1 MPEQIRLMASDALSR
16 DPVDVEP
23 TVGARWHDMARD
35 VLSRCGVAMAIGVK
49 DSGKSSLLFW
59 LARLAAERGRAV
71 WLVDADVGQS
81 DVGPP
86 CAIAAAPIPPDFER
100 AVGSHKPRHPLDPH
114 ALFFVGSTSPRGH
127 LLAMAIGTAGA
138 VDAARR
144 RGADLVLVNTS
155 GYVGEPA
162 AVALK
167 LAKIDATR
175 PDVLLACGPSA
186 PLRPMLDAY
195 RASRRPHVLEH
206 VGAEGVRIRST
217 VHRQEA
223 RDASW
228 RRYFQ
233 GGHRRW
239 IAVAS
244 VGMPG
249 PTAARVRSENVRGRV
264 VGLHDPDGICVALG
278 VVTGQ
283 RRGALEVL
291 SPLPKRSRVAR
302 VDLGEADLS
311 MTGILEP

>member
-1 MPEQIRLMASDALSR
+1 MSEQIRLMESDALSR
-16 DPVDVEP
+16 EETDVEP
-23 TVGARWHDMARD
+23 SVGLHWHETARE
-35 VLSRCGVAMAIGVK
+35 VLSRCGVAVAIGAK
-49 DSGKSSLLFW
+49 DSGKSSFLFW
-59 LARLAAERGRAV
+59 LARLAAEQGRAV

-86 CAIAAAPIPPDFER
+86 CAIAAAPIAPDFER
-100 AVGSHKPRHPLDPH
+100 AVGSHKPTHPLAPQ

-138 VDAARR
+138 VEEARR
-144 RGADLVLVNTS
+144 RGAELVLVNTS

-167 LAKIDATR
+167 IAKIDATR

-195 RASRRPHVLEH
+195 RCSRRPRVLEY
-206 VGAEGVRIRST
+206 GPAAGLRSRST

-228 RRYFQ
+228 RRYFG

-239 IAVAS
+239 ITVGS

-249 PTAARVRSENVRGRV
+249 PTAARVRTENVRGRV
-264 VGLHDPDGICVALG
+264 VGLHDLDGACIALG

-283 RRGALEVL
+283 KRGAIEVL
-291 SPLPKRSRVAR
+291 SPLPKRLRVAR

-311 MTGILEP
+311 TTGVLDA